1 VDNMEQTEEKIY
13 DVTAKLEA
21 HVARCEERDKTIFNR
36 LDNIERN
43 IRQHTFA
50 LLAGMG
56 GVVVTLLLRLH

>member
-1 VDNMEQTEEKIY
+1 MEQTEEKIY

-43 IRQHTFA
+43 IRQHTLA
-50 LLAGMG
+50 LLGGMG
-56 GVVVTLLLRLH
+56 GIIIALLLRLV

>member
-1 VDNMEQTEEKIY
+1 MENTEKIHEL
-13 DVTAKLEA
+13 TARLEA

-50 LLAGMG
+50 LFGGIADEIAG
-56 GVVVTLLLRLH
+56 VKKYKDEN

>member
-1 VDNMEQTEEKIY
+1 MEQTEEKIY

-43 IRQHTFA
+43 IRQHT
-50 LLAGMG
+50 LAW
-56 GVVVTLLLRLH
+56 GV